1 MNAPVQSVQVA
12 AGLQPNPVLVK
23 GDGAPAV
30 YLHGLLGP
38 EWDGF
43 LDDLARGRRV
53 HAPATPGSDEPEEL
67 NGFEGIYDLVLY
79 YDDLFD
85 SLGLEQFD
93 LIGHSFGGM
102 VAAEIAAAFRHRVR
116 RLVLIDPLGLWRDD
130 APVEDYLLVPRQ
142 KQVALLLGDAADPD
156 VQAKLA
162 MPKDPQERLKEQLRR
177 ITSLASVSHFLWP
190 IPERG
195 LTKRLR
201 RIRAETLILWGADDK
216 LVPALYAQDFASQIA
231 ASEVEIIPGVGHSP
245 QIQQRKMVA
254 DKIRVFLD
262 R

>member
-1 MNAPVQSVQVA
+1 MNAPIQSVPLST
-12 AGLQPNPVLVK
+12 GLQPNPIMVK
-23 GDGAPAV
+23 GTGAPVV

-43 LDDLARGRRV
+43 LDDLARTRRV
-53 HAPATPGSDEPEEL
+53 HAPATPGSGEPDEL

-85 SLGLEQFD
+85 RLGLEQLD

-142 KQVALLLGDAADPD
+142 KQIALVLGDAGDPE

-162 MPKDPQERLKEQLRR
+162 MPNDPQERLREQLRR

-195 LTKRLR
+195 LAKRLG
-201 RIRAETLILWGADDK
+201 RIRADTLILWGAEDR
-216 LVPALYAQDFASQIA
+216 LVPAIYAQDFASQIA
-231 ASEVEIIPGVGHSP
+231 RSDVEIVPGAGHSP
-245 QIQQRKMVA
+245 QIQQRQVLA
-254 DKIRVFLD
+254 GRIEAFLS

>member
-1 MNAPVQSVQVA
+1 MNAPVRSVEVA
-12 AGLQPNPVLVK
+12 AGLQPNPVQIK
-23 GDGAPAV
+23 GEGAPAV

-43 LDDLARGRRV
+43 LDDLARGRRIL
-53 HAPATPGSDEPEEL
+53 APAHPGSDEPEEL

-85 SLGLEQFD
+85 RLGLVRFD

-102 VAAEIAAAFRHRVR
+102 VAAEFAAAFRHRVR

-130 APVEDYLLVPRQ
+130 APVEDYLLIPRK
-142 KQVALLLGDAADPD
+142 KQIALILGDAENPE
-156 VQAKLA
+156 VQAKLE
-162 MPKDPQERLKEQLRR
+162 MPDDPEARMKEQLRR
-177 ITSLASVSHFLWP
+177 ITALASVSHFLWP

-195 LTKRLR
+195 LAKRLH
-201 RIRAETLILWGADDK
+201 RIRAETLILWGAEDR
-216 LVPALYAQDFASQIA
+216 LASSVYAQDFAAQITR
-231 ASEVEIIPGVGHSP
+231 SEVAILPGAGHSP
-245 QIQQRKMVA
+245 QLQQRRAVA
-254 DKIRVFLD
+254 ERIEAFLD